1 MTVWTNF
8 KGTVFY
14 FLICL
19 DLNQVLVHNYLN
31 YLRKEQMMENNL
43 ISDEERRK
51 EKEKM
56 NRLMDSELRLR
67 TIHELRWILLGLS
80 EDIKD
85 HDVYIEGQEI
95 LSEMERQV
103 WKYINGE
110 IENY

>member
-1 MTVWTNF
+1 M
-8 KGTVFY
+8 
-14 FLICL
+14 
-19 DLNQVLVHNYLN
+19 D
-31 YLRKEQMMENNL
+31 NNL
-43 ISDEERRK
+43 ISDDERRK

-56 NRLMDSELRLR
+56 NKLMDSKFWLR

-80 EDIKD
+80 KDIKD

>member
-19 DLNQVLVHNYLN
+19 DLSQVLVRNYLN
-31 YLRKEQMMENNL
+31 YLGKEQMMDNNL
-43 ISDEERRK
+43 ISDDERRK

-67 TIHELRWILLGLS
+67 TIRELRWILLGLFC
-80 EDIKD
+80 
-85 HDVYIEGQEI
+85 
-95 LSEMERQV
+95 
-103 WKYINGE
+103 
-110 IENY
+110 

>member
-1 MTVWTNF
+1 MKKEESQKRRWIDLWT
-8 KGTVFY
+8 
-14 FLICL
+14 L
-19 DLNQVLVHNYLN
+19 
-31 YLRKEQMMENNL
+31 
-43 ISDEERRK
+43 
-51 EKEKM
+51 
-56 NRLMDSELRLR
+56 ELRLR

>member
-1 MTVWTNF
+1 
-8 KGTVFY
+8 
-14 FLICL
+14 
-19 DLNQVLVHNYLN
+19 
-31 YLRKEQMMENNL
+31 MENNL

-56 NRLMDSELRLR
+56 NRLMDSVLR
-67 TIHELRWILLGLS
+67 TIHELRWVLLGLS

-103 WKYINGE
+103 LKYINGE

>member
-1 MTVWTNF
+1 MGKKF
-8 KGTVFY
+8 
-14 FLICL
+14 
-19 DLNQVLVHNYLN
+19 
-31 YLRKEQMMENNL
+31 

-85 HDVYIEGQEI
+85 HDVYIEEQEI
-95 LSEMERQV
+95 LSAMERQV